1 MCLLLPLLL
10 RITLFIYQLVSSKEN
25 GTHTPTVTES
35 QLPMSSAL
43 FREYLKDT
51 FVMTS
56 GDHHLY
62 AIPISML
69 ATMDIRTWSRNRP
82 ADEGRVAEIRNHH
95 LASGHV
101 DGTIR
106 LAFTRGEGL
115 VCYEGNHRRLA
126 LTDNIEKV
134 LVDILWDVPQ
144 ERIIEEFRLINKA
157 VPVSELYTELDMDS
171 AARHNIEEFVRG
183 WCVKYRAFVSASA
196 RPNRPQ
202 FNRDMFT
209 QELVR
214 VWTELGRPPAGDLLS
229 AVESVN
235 TAYGQE
241 QLGFHKT
248 AIKSER
254 TLHKC
259 AEGGLWLFA
268 LSGTLSKSHI
278 EGFMV

>member
-1 MCLLLPLLL
+1 
-10 RITLFIYQLVSSKEN
+10 
-25 GTHTPTVTES
+25 
-35 QLPMSSAL
+35 MSSAM
-43 FREYLKDT
+43 FREYLKDA
-51 FVMTS
+51 FVMDS
-56 GDHHLY
+56 GDHTLY
-62 AIPISML
+62 AIPVSKL
-69 ATMDIRTWSRNRP
+69 ASMDIHTWSRNRP
-82 ADEGRVAEIRNHH
+82 ADEGRVAEIRGQHI
-95 LASGHV
+95 ASGHV

-126 LTDNIEKV
+126 LTDNIERV
-134 LVDILWDVPQ
+134 LVDILWDVSQ

-157 VPVSELYTELDMDS
+157 VPVSELYTEVDMDS
-171 AARHNIEEFVRG
+171 AARHKIEEFVRG
-183 WCVKYRAFVSASA
+183 WCIKYKAFVSASP

-214 VWTELGRPPAGDLLS
+214 VWTELGRPKIEELLT
-229 AVESVN
+229 AVECVN
-235 TAYGQE
+235 TAYGSE
-241 QLGFHKT
+241 QLGFSKE

-259 AEGGLWLFA
+259 TEGGLWLFA
-268 LSGTLSKSHI
+268 LTGTLSKGHL